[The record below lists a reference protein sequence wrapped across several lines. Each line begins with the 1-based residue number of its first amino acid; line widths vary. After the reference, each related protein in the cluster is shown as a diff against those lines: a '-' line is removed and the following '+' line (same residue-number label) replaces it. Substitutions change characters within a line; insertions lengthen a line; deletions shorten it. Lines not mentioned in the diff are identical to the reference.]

1 MEDIQ
6 KYYTGGEIKKARQ
19 FSSMGLIIRQKE
31 PTNLETPFDQLDCF
45 SLRRS
50 CSTYAV
56 ISRPRSQISP
66 PTNCASMVRP
76 GIRFL

>member
-19 FSSMGLIIRQKE
+19 SSSMVLIIRQKE

-45 SLRRS
+45 
-50 CSTYAV
+50 
-56 ISRPRSQISP
+56 
-66 PTNCASMVRP
+66 
-76 GIRFL
+76 

>member
-1 MEDIQ
+1 MENTQ
-6 KYYTGGEIKKARQ
+6 KHYTEGEIKKARQ
-19 FSSMGLIIRQKE
+19 SSSMGLIIRQKE

-56 ISRPRSQISP
+56 ISWPRS
-66 PTNCASMVRP
+66 
-76 GIRFL
+76 